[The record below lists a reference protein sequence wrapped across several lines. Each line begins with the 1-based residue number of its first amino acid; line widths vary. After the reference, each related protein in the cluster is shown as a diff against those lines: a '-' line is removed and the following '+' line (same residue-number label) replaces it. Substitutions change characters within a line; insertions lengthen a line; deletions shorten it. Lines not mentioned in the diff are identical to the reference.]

1 METISLA
8 AEVIGRR
15 LSEIRNERNLTIQ
28 RMAVNAD
35 IDPKHLKKMENGIS
49 EPSVLVLNKI
59 MKSIGGNL
67 TDFFDNHFDEIYFL
81 VIEERG
87 DCFEKE

>member
-35 IDPKHLKKMENGIS
+35 IDPKHLKKWKTEYQNLPYLYLI
-49 EPSVLVLNKI
+49 
-59 MKSIGGNL
+59 KS
-67 TDFFDNHFDEIYFL
+67 
-81 VIEERG
+81 
-87 DCFEKE
+87 

>member
-1 METISLA
+1 METIPLA

-15 LSEIRNERNLTIQ
+15 LLEIRKERNLTIQ
-28 RMAVNAD
+28 RMAVNAN
-35 IDPKHLKKMENGIS
+35 IDSKHLKKMENGIS

-67 TDFFDNHFDEIYFL
+67 TDFFDQRFDEIYFL
-81 VIEERG
+81 DIEERG

>member
-35 IDPKHLKKMENGIS
+35 IDPKHLKKNGKRNIRTFS
-49 EPSVLVLNKI
+49 
-59 MKSIGGNL
+59 
-67 TDFFDNHFDEIYFL
+67 T
-81 VIEERG
+81 
-87 DCFEKE
+87 CT

>member
-1 METISLA
+1 
-8 AEVIGRR
+8 
-15 LSEIRNERNLTIQ
+15 
-28 RMAVNAD
+28 
-35 IDPKHLKKMENGIS
+35 MENGIS

-67 TDFFDNHFDEIYFL
+67 TDFFDHHFDEIYFL

-87 DCFEKE
+87 DCFEKEQCLK

>member
-1 METISLA
+1 
-8 AEVIGRR
+8 
-15 LSEIRNERNLTIQ
+15 
-28 RMAVNAD
+28 
-35 IDPKHLKKMENGIS
+35 MENGIS

-67 TDFFDNHFDEIYFL
+67 TDFFDYHFDEIYFL